1 MPAETT
7 VKDYFAPD
15 ARRELIDRA
24 ALIVALVEGRENA
37 TRTDYA
43 HPKLSAIVEI
53 LKSCSGPAELPAGAT
68 SPASNAPASRQR

>member
-1 MPAETT
+1 MSADTT
-7 VKDYFAPD
+7 VKDYFKPD

-24 ALIVALVEGRENA
+24 ALIVALVEGRDSA

-53 LKSCSGPAELPAGAT
+53 LKSCADGAPQAGTSG
-68 SPASNAPASRQR
+68 R